1 MMRIQE
7 KIVGIGIGLV
17 IALLVVIAILSF
29 NQSSQTNKVAARIA
43 HTRVVL
49 IQLSDLYNTTI
60 QHASAARDYALQAK
74 EEDVTRMQTT
84 ASELVS
90 RLNGLRT
97 VTNEPSFPP
106 VQLDSLTQYINR
118 RIEFSNQIIDAGR
131 KKGQAGA
138 SDLYQTGIGR
148 EYNNMVH
155 SSIQKLQADELSR
168 LQQDEQKTTYGVT
181 RISHY
186 LFGLLAVIFIL
197 ILILLQK
204 IQLDNAKR
212 KEAEYNLTN
221 FNRQLQEQVEEKT
234 AELTGLFERITDGF
248 ISLDKNF
255 CFTYVNKKAGEMTN
269 RDPASFI
276 GKSMWDEFGDSIP
289 STFRDA
295 MVTAME
301 EQRYIH
307 FEEYAPGYDRWFED
321 HLYPSPAGLS
331 IFFRDISE
339 RKRADEAIRKSEERY
354 RALIEQASD
363 AIMITDHKG
372 NLIDVNTSFCTKF
385 GYTKEDVKGLSIA
398 ALIDADQLK
407 NDPVRFD
414 LLMAGEN
421 ILRERK
427 MVHKNGSI
435 IQVEANVKMLP
446 DGRMLAIARDI
457 TERKRISAEK
467 EKMHYLLNE
476 RVKELT
482 TLYRTGQILQ
492 AEDKEVKDILEE
504 IVSILPGGWQYPAIT
519 AARITL
525 GEIELA
531 THGFTDTPYKQTAS
545 FKTFEDAAGTIEIVY
560 LEERPSE
567 TEGPFLAEERHLLN
581 MVAEMLRIY
590 FIRKGATALILKEKN
605 LSDTIINTL
614 PGMFYLRSLVNGKC
628 LRWNRNFEQV
638 TGATAREIAESDLY
652 DFIAEEDRPK
662 AREAVDKAVKEGSS
676 AVEAGLKTKNGNIPY
691 YYITGIPIEYENQP
705 CIMGTGIDISS
716 LKKAEEELRL
726 SEQKYKLLFENNPLP
741 TVVFSKINYSIL
753 EVNAAAISH
762 YGYTREEFLR
772 MNAKDLRPAE
782 DVSRFEEQVRETI
795 RTYKNLGVW
804 RHKKKDDSIIN
815 VEITGHEIVY
825 RNTPARLVLCNDVTE
840 KLKTEENLKRSYQEI
855 RQLASNIEKIREE
868 EKIKIARE
876 IHDELG
882 QQLTGLKMDV
892 SWLSKKLDAKDTILL
907 DKTREIMQ
915 LLDQAVKSVRRIAS
929 ELRPGLL
936 DDLGLVAAIE
946 WQGEEFEK
954 RSGIKVQFDHEIKNE
969 TIPPALAT
977 GLFRIYQES
986 LTNVARH
993 AHANK
998 VMVSLHQT
1006 DHEVVLEITDDG
1018 KGFDSKD
1025 IKNKKTLGLLGMKE
1039 RTMMMGG
1046 KYEVVSNPGKGTT
1059 VVVSVPLPDDK
1070 FEKIKPGEKSGV

>member
-17 IALLVVIAILSF
+17 IALLIAIAILSF
-29 NQSSQTNKVAARIA
+29 NQSNQTNTVTSRID
-43 HTRVVL
+43 HTRSVL

-60 QHASAARDYALQAK
+60 QHASAARDYALDGK
-74 EEDVTRMQTT
+74 EDAITRMRNTSGELLLRVNDLKT
-84 ASELVS
+84 AAKKASLQ
-90 RLNGLRT
+90 
-97 VTNEPSFPP
+97 P
-106 VQLDSLTQYINR
+106 VQLDSLEKYINR
-118 RIEFSNQIIDAGR
+118 RIDFSNQIIEAGR

-138 SDLYQTGIGR
+138 LDLYQTGIGR

-168 LQQDEQKTTYGVT
+168 LQQDEQKSAYGVT

-197 ILILLQK
+197 ILVLVQK

-255 CFTYVNKKAGEMTN
+255 NFTYVNKKAGELSN

-276 GKSMWDEFGDSIP
+276 GKNMWDEFGDTIP
-289 STFRDA
+289 PTFRDA
-295 MVTAME
+295 MLRSMA
-301 EQRYIH
+301 EQKYIH

-363 AIMITDHKG
+363 AIMITDNKG
-372 NLIDVNTSFCTKF
+372 NFIDVNTSFCTKF
-385 GYTKEDVKGLSIA
+385 GYTKEDMKGLSIA
-398 ALIDADQLK
+398 SVIDSDQLK

-414 LLMAGEN
+414 LLMEGEN

-427 MVHKNGSI
+427 MVHKNGLVI
-435 IQVEANVKMLP
+435 EVEANVKMLP

-467 EKMHYLLNE
+467 DRMHYLLNE

-492 AEDKEVKDILEE
+492 AEDKAVHEILEE

-519 AARITL
+519 AAKITL
-525 GEIELA
+525 GNTQFS
-531 THGFTDTPYKQTAS
+531 THGFTESPYKQTAS
-545 FKTFEDAAGTIEIVY
+545 FKTFEDVAGTIEIVY
-560 LEERPSE
+560 LEERPTE
-567 TEGPFLAEERHLLN
+567 TEGPFSSEERHLLN

-590 FIRKGATALILKEKN
+590 FIRKGAAAIILKEKN
-605 LSDTIINTL
+605 LSDTIINIL
-614 PGMFYLRSLVNGKC
+614 PGIFYLRSLVNGKC
-628 LRWNRNFEQV
+628 LRWNKNFEEV
-638 TGATAREIAESDLY
+638 TGATPREIAESDLY
-652 DFIAEEDRPK
+652 DYIAEEDRLK
-662 AREAVDKAVKEGSS
+662 AMEAVDRAVREGSS
-676 AVEAGLKTKNGNIPY
+676 AIEAGVKTKKGNIY
-691 YYITGIPIEYENQP
+691 YYITGIPINYENQP

-716 LKKAEEELRL
+716 LKNAEEELRL

-741 TVVFSKINYSIL
+741 TIVFSKTDFTIL

-772 MNAKDLRPAE
+772 MNAKELRPTE
-782 DVSRFEEQVRETI
+782 DVSRFEEQIREPI
-795 RTYKNLGVW
+795 RTYKNLGIW
-804 RHKKKDDSIIN
+804 RHKKKDESVIN

-825 RNTPARLVLCNDVTE
+825 RNIPARLVLCNDVTE

-892 SWLSKKLDAKDTILL
+892 AWLSKKLDAKDTILL

-993 AHANK
+993 AHASR

-1006 DHEVVLEITDDG
+1006 DDEVVLEITDDG

-1059 VVVSVPLPDDK
+1059 VVVSVPLTDDK

>member
-17 IALLVVIAILSF
+17 IALLIAIAILSF
-29 NQSSQTNKVAARIA
+29 NQSNQTNTVTSRID
-43 HTRVVL
+43 HTRSVL

-60 QHASAARDYALQAK
+60 QHASAARDYALDGK
-74 EEDVTRMQTT
+74 EDAITRMRNTSGELLLRVNDLKT
-84 ASELVS
+84 AAKKASLQ
-90 RLNGLRT
+90 
-97 VTNEPSFPP
+97 P
-106 VQLDSLTQYINR
+106 VQLDSLEKYINR
-118 RIEFSNQIIDAGR
+118 RIDFSNQIIEAGR

-138 SDLYQTGIGR
+138 LDLYQTGIGR

-168 LQQDEQKTTYGVT
+168 LQQDEQKSAYGVT

-197 ILILLQK
+197 ILILVQK

-255 CFTYVNKKAGEMTN
+255 NFTYVNKKAGELSN

-276 GKSMWDEFGDSIP
+276 GKNMWDEFGDTIP
-289 STFRDA
+289 PTFRDA
-295 MVTAME
+295 MLRSMA
-301 EQRYIH
+301 EQKYIH

-363 AIMITDHKG
+363 AIMITDNKG
-372 NLIDVNTSFCTKF
+372 NFIDVNTSFCTKF
-385 GYTKEDVKGLSIA
+385 GYTKEDMKGLSIA
-398 ALIDADQLK
+398 SVIDSDQLI

-414 LLMAGEN
+414 LLMEGEN

-427 MVHKNGSI
+427 MVHKNGLVI
-435 IQVEANVKMLP
+435 EVEANVKMLP

-467 EKMHYLLNE
+467 DRMHYLLNE

-492 AEDKEVKDILEE
+492 AEDKAVHEILEE

-519 AARITL
+519 AAKITL
-525 GEIELA
+525 GNTQFS
-531 THGFTDTPYKQTAS
+531 THGFTESPYKQTAS
-545 FKTFEDAAGTIEIVY
+545 FKTFEDVTGTIEIVY
-560 LEERPSE
+560 LEERPTE
-567 TEGPFLAEERHLLN
+567 TEGPFSSEERHLLN

-590 FIRKGATALILKEKN
+590 FIRKGAAAIILKEKN
-605 LSDTIINTL
+605 LSDTIINIL
-614 PGMFYLRSLVNGKC
+614 PGIFYLRSLVNGKC
-628 LRWNRNFEQV
+628 LRWNKNFEEV
-638 TGATAREIAESDLY
+638 TGATPRE
-652 DFIAEEDRPK
+652 
-662 AREAVDKAVKEGSS
+662 
-676 AVEAGLKTKNGNIPY
+676 N
-691 YYITGIPIEYENQP
+691 
-705 CIMGTGIDISS
+705 
-716 LKKAEEELRL
+716 AEEELRL

-741 TVVFSKINYSIL
+741 TIVFSKTDFTIL

-772 MNAKDLRPAE
+772 MNAKELRPTE
-782 DVSRFEEQVRETI
+782 DVSRFEEQIREPI
-795 RTYKNLGVW
+795 RTYKNLGIW
-804 RHKKKDDSIIN
+804 RHKKKDESVIN

-825 RNTPARLVLCNDVTE
+825 RNIPARLVLCNDVTE

-892 SWLSKKLDAKDTILL
+892 AWLSKKLDAKDTILL

-969 TIPPALAT
+969 TIPPALVT
-977 GLFRIYQES
+977 GLFRMYQES

-993 AHANK
+993 AHASR

-1006 DHEVVLEITDDG
+1006 DDEVVLEITDDG

-1059 VVVSVPLPDDK
+1059 VVVSVPLTDDK